1 MKRQIRTPFFVV
13 NPKSYLYGQ
22 KSLELALEADR
33 LAKEYDLDI
42 FFTAQAVDLRLIREK
57 TQSII
62 LTAQHMDGLTP
73 GKGMGHVLPDA
84 LKDAGVE
91 AVFLN
96 HAEHP
101 MTVNQ
106 LARAMARAD
115 ALDILTFVCAD
126 TVEEAKA
133 LAKLHPDVMICEPT
147 SLIGTGKVSGEDY
160 MHSTNDAVRS
170 ESENTLVLQA
180 AGISTGKN
188 VYDAI
193 RSGADGTGATSGI
206 VAAPDPV
213 SALREMIT
221 ALAKARDENM
231 QEAEK

>member
-1 MKRQIRTPFFVV
+1 MKRQIRIPFFVV
-13 NPKSYLYGQ
+13 NPKAYLYGR

-33 LAKEYDLDI
+33 LAEQYDVDI
-42 FFTAQAVDLRLIREK
+42 FFTAQAVDLRMIREK
-57 TQSII
+57 TSRII

-126 TVEEAKA
+126 TVEEARA
-133 LAKLHPDVMICEPT
+133 LAKLHPDIMICEPT
-147 SLIGTGKVSGEDY
+147 SLIGTGKVSGADY
-160 MHSTNDAVRS
+160 MHSTNNAVRS
-170 ESENTLVLQA
+170 ESANTLVLQA

-206 VAAPDPV
+206 VAASDPV
-213 SALREMIT
+213 AALREMIA
-221 ALAKARDENM
+221 ALAQARDENT
-231 QEAEK
+231 QEANK